1 MIMWGSCDD
10 HVMIMWGSCDD
21 HVRIMWG
28 SCEDHVRV
36 MWGSCED
43 HVRSCDFNDYYYSC
57 GRFTPVHTHHKW
69 IILLHHVVESRSYI
83 QEIWMLLAVV
93 LQNQCILLSMSN
105 CHWTVSLYF
114 LVLNL
119 PYFFQASVLWKE
131 NMNVNSCYSVAILGL
146 HRHLQHSLRPSFT
159 PLFFPGS
166 MPPSLPPPQVYQ
178 WCSQV
183 FSVYQPFF

>member
-1 MIMWGSCDD
+1 MWGSCE
-10 HVMIMWGSCDD
+10 G

-28 SCEDHVRV
+28 SCEGHVRI
-36 MWGSCED
+36 MWGSCEG
-43 HVRSCDFNDYYYSC
+43 HVRIMWGSCEGHVTSMTTITAAVVCTSSHTPQVDN
-57 GRFTPVHTHHKW
+57 FTPQCGGESELYTRYLNVVDLFHKTSV
-69 IILLHHVVESRSYI
+69 LL
-83 QEIWMLLAVV
+83 W
-93 LQNQCILLSMSN
+93 MSN

-131 NMNVNSCYSVAILGL
+131 NVNVNSCYSVAILGL
-146 HRHLQHSLRPSFT
+146 HCHLQHSLRPYFT

-166 MPPSLPPPQVYQ
+166 MPPSLPPSQVYQ